1 MLFCN
6 LFSYEAES
14 KGNDKR
20 DKEKWFND
28 IKYYFIKNKFMNKIN
43 IITWDN

>member
-14 KGNDKR
+14 KGNYKR
-20 DKEKWFND
+20 DIKEKWFND
-28 IKYYFIKNKFMNKIN
+28 IKYYFIKIN
-43 IITWDN
+43 L